1 MEKNT
6 NTQLRFLLSN
16 SESLALMEAAS
27 FFVLNLFQDKKDIA
41 DSRKELQKTIIN
53 QKMNS
58 LINTKIKKTNY
69 EY

>member
-1 MEKNT
+1 
-6 NTQLRFLLSN
+6 
-16 SESLALMEAAS
+16 MEAAS